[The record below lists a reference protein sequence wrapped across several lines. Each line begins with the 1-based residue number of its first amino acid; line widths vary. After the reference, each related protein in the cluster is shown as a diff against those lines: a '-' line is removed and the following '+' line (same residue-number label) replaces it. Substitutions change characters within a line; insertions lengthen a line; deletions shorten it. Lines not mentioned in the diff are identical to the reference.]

1 MTEMLKTILLVLLL
15 NNDGTIE
22 SHAYEFAECP
32 PKTQTMGLFE
42 QQKLKG
48 DIADYWMM
56 CGQWVFKP
64 LTRGT

>member
-22 SHAYEFAECP
+22 SHAYEFVKCP

-56 CGQWVFKP
+56 CGQCVFKP
-64 LTRGT
+64 LTRGM

>member
-1 MTEMLKTILLVLLL
+1 MTTVIKTILLVILL

-32 PKTQTMGLFE
+32 FKIQTMGLFV

-48 DIADYWMM
+48 NIADYWMM
-56 CGQWVFKP
+56 CGQWDFKP
-64 LTRGT
+64 LTRGM